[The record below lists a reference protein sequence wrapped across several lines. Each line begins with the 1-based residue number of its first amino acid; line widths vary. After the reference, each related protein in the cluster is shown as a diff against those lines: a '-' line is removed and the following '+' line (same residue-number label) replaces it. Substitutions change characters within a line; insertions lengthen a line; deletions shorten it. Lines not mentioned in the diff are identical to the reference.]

1 MRSSTGI
8 TGAST
13 TTDITSIAG
22 IDANSS
28 PMQDTQNIRVFKNG
42 NVSLNATLN
51 LYSVKT
57 IVVENGD
64 LIVNG
69 DLSYA
74 DMTSS
79 YAFIVKKGDIV
90 IAKNV
95 ANIA

>member
-51 LYSVKT
+51 LY
-57 IVVENGD
+57 
-64 LIVNG
+64 
-69 DLSYA
+69 
-74 DMTSS
+74 
-79 YAFIVKKGDIV
+79 
-90 IAKNV
+90 
-95 ANIA
+95 